1 MTRARGARLDTT
13 TTPELRR
20 SYRLCERVAQSLPAM
35 WTASEALP
43 DSVRPHVRALNAFAV
58 WTDRL
63 ADDHP
68 SADRRQRLIRW
79 CADTLAEVRAGRT
92 EHPLRRAL
100 VHTMRGWDLDI
111 ELLRELLETTL
122 ADNAAPPRFATVAD
136 QRRFL
141 RGVAGTVTELWT
153 PMLDPHDTR
162 APSLMSLL
170 GEACQ
175 LVDILQDL
183 PVDLAAGRC
192 YLPGDDLTRLGL
204 EAEDLHRG
212 EGSEA
217 LGELVEAQVGRTREL
232 LRQAAPVAGMVRV
245 DCQPFLH
252 TILLGVEFALEE
264 AGNLGARVLTEGIDT
279 AVATGT
285 RLPGDPE
292 PVVAAPAH
300 VAVILDGNRR
310 WAADHGL
317 PAIEGYSAGMRAVL
331 RLAHSALRLRI
342 TEVSLFAFST
352 ENWNRSPEEVAGLF
366 EVMAEGIARGM
377 RWLHGHGVRVCWR
390 GRRDRLE
397 RSLASALAVV
407 ESMTSNNRGMVLNIF
422 ADYGGH
428 DEIVGAA
435 RALAAEAVAGR
446 ILPQDISAHAVAGH
460 LAAPGLPAVDL
471 LIRTSGEQR
480 LSNFLPWHAAYAE
493 FVFDPVPWPDFTHAH
508 LRSAITEYAGRRR
521 RFGSDVQDAG
531 QGIGA
536 AAGGV

>member
-1 MTRARGARLDTT
+1 MTRARGAWPNA

-20 SYRLCERVAQSLPAM
+20 SYRLCERVAQFHPAM

-43 DSVRPHVRALNAFAV
+43 DTVRPYLRALNAFAV

-68 SADRRQRLIRW
+68 SADRRQRLTRW
-79 CADTLAEVRAGRT
+79 CAETLADVRAGRT

-100 VHTMRGWDLDI
+100 VHTMRTWDLDI

-122 ADNAAPPRFATVAD
+122 ADNAVPPRFATFAD
-136 QRRFL
+136 QRRYL

-153 PMLDPHDTR
+153 PLLDPHDTR
-162 APSLMSLL
+162 AASLMSLL

-175 LVDILQDL
+175 LADILQDF
-183 PVDLAAGRC
+183 PVDLADGRC
-192 YLPGDDLTRLGL
+192 YLPGDDLARLGL
-204 EAEDLHRG
+204 EAQDFYRG
-212 EGSEA
+212 EGSEV
-217 LGELVEAQVGRTREL
+217 LGELVESQVGRTWEL
-232 LRQAAPVAGMVRV
+232 LRQAAPVAGMVRI

-252 TILLGVEFALEE
+252 TILLGVEFVLEE
-264 AGNLGARVLTEGIDT
+264 AGNLGAQVLAEGIDT
-279 AVATGT
+279 AVATGA
-285 RLPGDPE
+285 RLPRDPE

-317 PAIEGYSAGMRAVL
+317 PAAEGHSAGLRAVL
-331 RLAHSALRLRI
+331 RLLHSALRLRI
-342 TEVSLFAFST
+342 AEVSVFAFST
-352 ENWNRSPEEVAGLF
+352 ENWNRSPEDVAALF
-366 EVMAEGIARGM
+366 EMMAEGVARGM
-377 RWLHGHGVRVCWR
+377 GWLHGHGVRVCWH

-397 RSLASALAVV
+397 RSLASALAVM
-407 ESMTSNNRGMVLNIF
+407 ESMTSNNRGLVFNVF

-446 ILPQDISAHAVAGH
+446 ILPQDITMHAVAGR
-460 LAAPGLPAVDL
+460 LAAPELPAVDL

-493 FVFDPVPWPDFTHAH
+493 FVFDPVPWPEFAYAH
-508 LRSAITEYAGRRR
+508 LRSAITEYAGRQR
-521 RFGSDVQDAG
+521 RFGSDVQDPV